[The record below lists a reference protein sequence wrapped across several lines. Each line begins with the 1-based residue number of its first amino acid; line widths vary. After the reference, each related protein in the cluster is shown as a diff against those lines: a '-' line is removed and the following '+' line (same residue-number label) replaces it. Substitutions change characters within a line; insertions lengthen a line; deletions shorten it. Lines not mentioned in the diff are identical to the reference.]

1 MSKTDKEELVSEDNS
16 TLNRLKLGAN
26 ESGSCDYPNIQSFSL
41 TSKEKNHQMKNSPRM
56 RDREL

>member
-1 MSKTDKEELVSEDNS
+1 MADRDKEELVSEDNA

-41 TSKEKNHQMKNSPRM
+41 TSKGKKSSDE
-56 RDREL
+56 DLTVDDIED